1 MLAHACVRSV
11 PTDVLVGKHSV
22 SWGTFVCTKI
32 QINAI
37 SLLCTRTEIQQHM
50 YVCHVFLVPPTNIY
64 LVVTHLPVAPG
75 MRQDPVFGNLV
86 KTF

>member
-22 SWGTFVCTKI
+22 SWGTFVRTEI

-37 SLLCTRTEIQQHM
+37 SLLCTRTEIQQHI
-50 YVCHVFLVPPTNIY
+50 YVCHALIAPPTNIY
-64 LVVTHLPVAPG
+64 LVVTRLPVAPG
-75 MRQDPVFGNLV
+75 MCQEPVFRNLV